1 MVLLITPAARAQ
13 ECAAALEA
21 ATGQPTRVA
30 DSLRQAVACL
40 RSEEYS
46 AVVVDQNLMEA
57 EPDDGDMVLQR
68 AGTAT
73 PIQVNVAIC
82 GIERLT
88 REVRSALLR
97 RKNGERLAREAT
109 EESLRSQFKS
119 KVTALLL
126 NCELALQA
134 PNLPSSAAEKM
145 RTVCEL
151 ARSLST
157 SLEAGEEDTTCAVQN
172 SG

>member
-1 MVLLITPAARAQ
+1 MVLLITPAARAR

-30 DSLRQAVACL
+30 DSLRQAVGCL

-57 EPDDGDMVLQR
+57 EPDDGEMVLQR
-68 AGTAT
+68 AGTAM
-73 PIQVNVAIC
+73 PIQVNVSIC

-97 RKNGERLAREAT
+97 RKHDERLAREAT

-145 RTVCEL
+145 RTVCDL

-157 SLEAGEEDTTCAVQN
+157 SLGAGEEDTACAVRN